1 MLKIHK
7 GKVCFATGK
16 TSLLMQEHR
25 GSLLYFV
32 QRLNYFC
39 TIHQNKT
46 PTKHQRCDI
55 SDFMTNK
62 DKRYTCIVKVSQNQF
77 LKYRL
82 NDLKKFVLFLDT
94 KYPEWRWFNVY
105 SKKTKEQLASFTK
118 NNKPTTSFID

>member
-1 MLKIHK
+1 M
-7 GKVCFATGK
+7 CFATGK
-16 TSLLMQEHR
+16 TYLLNAGASR
-25 GSLLYFV
+25 YFTLLRAALKLFLY
-32 QRLNYFC
+32 
-39 TIHQNKT
+39 HPSNKT

-105 SKKTKEQLASFTK
+105 SKKTKEQLANFTK
-118 NNKPTTSFID
+118 NNKPTSSFID